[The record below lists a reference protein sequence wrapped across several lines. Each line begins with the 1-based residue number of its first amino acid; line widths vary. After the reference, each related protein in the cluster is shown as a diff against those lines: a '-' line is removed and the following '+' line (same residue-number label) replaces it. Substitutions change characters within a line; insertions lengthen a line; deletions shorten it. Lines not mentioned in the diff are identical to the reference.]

1 MEVGGVDESVL
12 AARWAPLQMILSRP
26 TKFGMETGALK
37 LVEGMDFEPDEELHA
52 ELTQGAC
59 VLCVGAGGLGC
70 EILKD
75 LALSGFQNI
84 HVIDLDT
91 IDVTN
96 LNRQF
101 LFRKKD
107 VGKSKAQVAADF
119 INLRIPGVK
128 VTPHHGKL
136 QDFSPEW
143 YKQFN
148 VVIAGLDNL
157 EARRW
162 LNQVLCSL
170 VQFEDGQVDPSTII
184 PLVDGGTEGLKGQSR
199 LILPM
204 VTSCF
209 QCTMD
214 LFPPAKGKAVCTL
227 ENHPR
232 VPADCAI
239 YVYMKVDDTE
249 SQDTGAFDTQTQV
262 FLVEGPD
269 GLGKGGIVVQKH
281 AADAAAAAADITYDV
296 RLADGTS
303 RTGVAGEELQSI
315 RQHWVSTF
323 GQGAKLDKDSR
334 LHMMWIH
341 NRAADRAALF
351 GIPGLTYDK
360 TMGAVKN
367 IIPAVASTNAIIA
380 AASVNE
386 AIKCLSFSGQLCNTY
401 MLYNGV
407 SVENGVDCNVLDFER
422 LEDCSACAPSVVVE
436 VKVKPDMTVQGL
448 VDFLKTA
455 DLFNIPLSQPQLFD
469 EDGDMFYVETGPLA
483 KMKQANLAQPLSDF
497 VDDTE
502 TIMVMDNSWGK
513 DIKRNVKV
521 TFG

>member
-1 MEVGGVDESVL
+1 MDEAVL
-12 AARWAPLQMILSRP
+12 AARWSPLQMILSRP

-37 LVEGMDFEPDEELHA
+37 LAEGVDFEPDPELHA
-52 ELTQGAC
+52 EMTQAC

-107 VGKSKAQVAADF
+107 VGKSKAHVAADF
-119 INLRIPGVK
+119 INKRIPGAK
-128 VTPHHGKL
+128 VTPHHSKL
-136 QDFSPEW
+136 QDFAPEW

-148 VVIAGLDNL
+148 IVIAGLDNL

-170 VQFEDGQVDPSTII
+170 VKFEDGEVDPSTII
-184 PLVDGGTEGLKGQSR
+184 PLVDGGTEGLKGQAR
-199 LILPM
+199 VILPM

-214 LFPPAKGKAVCTL
+214 LFPPARGKAVCTL

-249 SQDTGAFDTQTQV
+249 AQEVGTLEVQAQV
-262 FLVEGPD
+262 FLTD
-269 GLGKGGIVVQKH
+269 GADGSGKGGIVLKKH
-281 AADAAAAAADITYDV
+281 ADDAAAAAEITYDV
-296 RLADGTS
+296 RLSDGST
-303 RTGVAGEELQSI
+303 REGVAGSSLLSI
-315 RQHWVSTF
+315 RQHWLSTF
-323 GQGAKLDKDSR
+323 GRDAKLDKDSR
-334 LHMMWIH
+334 LHMTWIH
-341 NRAADRAALF
+341 ERASDRAALF
-351 GIPGLTYDK
+351 GIDGLTYDK

-407 SVENGVDCNVLDFER
+407 SVENGVDCNVLIFER
-422 LEDCSACAPSVVVE
+422 LEDCAACAPPVVVE
-436 VKVKPDMTVQGL
+436 VKVKSDMTVKAFG
-448 VDFLKTA
+448 DFLKTG
-455 DLFNIPLSQPQLFD
+455 DFFNLPLHQPQLYD
-469 EDGDMFYVETGPLA
+469 EDGDMFYVTTGPLA
-483 KMKQANLAQPLSDF
+483 KMKQASLSEPVSDF
-497 VDDTE
+497 VNDQE
-502 TIMVMDNSWGK
+502 TIMVMDSSWGK
-513 DIKRNVKV
+513 EIKRNVKV
-521 TFG
+521 IFSE